1 MTSKYKSMQGGAT
14 MNTIEDLK
22 NDICYCLKKEKK
34 IKIQECTAPECSR
47 FKGCMKKSNKELK

>member
-1 MTSKYKSMQGGAT
+1 MQGGAT